1 MWDALKTLLSPSVG
15 PFLAAGL
22 VLLLLASPFRR
33 QLFVTALRSF
43 DTHFLRSLLATVGVL
58 IGVGSVVA
66 SMSILEGMSNRVL
79 RNLSSFGSNIIFVSP
94 AQARVQGRRVG
105 SAQTLMVEDA
115 QLLERELPRT
125 IAAVAP
131 LALQSATVKY
141 FEKSDG
147 FTIVA
152 TSDAYFSMNEYNAAS
167 GETIDQQRA
176 NDEMALAAALGS
188 KVADKLFGGT
198 DPVGQ
203 LVKINNVAYRVIGV
217 MEPRGNVGFIDVDN
231 TVFIPLR
238 SGLRRFFNRK
248 WVDLLTIQ
256 TSPGV
261 DMAEAKKDISQI
273 LRQEHRVRVGQD
285 DDFEIATLEEFVNQ
299 FNQFALL
306 FKVVFYSIAAISL
319 VVGAIGIMNIMLVAV
334 TERTREIGVRM
345 AVGAKRADILWQFL
359 IESLII
365 SLIGGICGLGLGYII
380 ADVLNKVLPGVLSN
394 EITAG
399 VVVTAIL
406 TSTIVGV
413 ISGLYPAFKASRLDP
428 VEALRYE

>member
-1 MWDALKTLLSPSVG
+1 MWDSLKLVFAPSVG

-22 VLLLLASPFRR
+22 LLIVFASPFRR
-33 QLFVTALRSF
+33 QLFLTALRSF

-66 SMSILEGMSNRVL
+66 SMSILEGMSNRIL
-79 RNLSSFGSNIIFVSP
+79 RNFSTFGSNIVFVSP
-94 AQARVQGRRVG
+94 AQARVQGRPVG
-105 SAQTLMVEDA
+105 SAQTLTVEDSETLHNDMPKVIQA
-115 QLLERELPRT
+115 
-125 IAAVAP
+125 IAP
-131 LALQSATVKY
+131 LAFQSTTVKY
-141 FEKSDG
+141 FDKSEA

-152 TSDAYFSMNEYNAAS
+152 TSEAYFTMNEYKPAS
-167 GETIDQQRA
+167 GEIIDVQRA
-176 NDEMALAAALGS
+176 NDELALDAVLGS
-188 KVADKLFGGT
+188 KVADKLFTGA
-198 DPVGQ
+198 DAVGQ
-203 LVKINNVAYRVIGV
+203 FVKVNNVAYRVIGV
-217 MEPRGNVGFIDVDN
+217 MEARGNVGFLDVDN

-256 TSPGV
+256 TAAGV
-261 DMAEAKKDISQI
+261 DMGQAKKDISQI
-273 LRQEHRVRVGQD
+273 LRREHHVRVGED
-285 DDFEIATLEEFVNQ
+285 DDFETTTLEEFVNR
-299 FNQFALL
+299 FNQVSLM
-306 FKVVFYSIAAISL
+306 FKAIFYSIAAISL

-365 SLIGGICGLGLGYII
+365 SLIGGFCGLGLGYMIS
-380 ADVLNKVLPGVLSN
+380 DLLNQMLSSIFSN
-394 EITAG
+394 EITPG